1 MSVHIVTD
9 STSDLSPRERE
20 ELNVTVVPLRVIF
33 EDGIYQDGVDITPAA
48 FYDKQR
54 TVKVLPKTTQVNPS
68 EFCYVFERLL
78 ADGGEMVGIF
88 ISSKLSG
95 TYQSAVIA
103 REMTIGGGRVHLVD
117 SRNATVGLGI
127 LVREAARLRDA
138 GKSAQ
143 EITAAVEALVPRVRF
158 IAFVQTLKYLK
169 MGGRISASTA
179 VIGTML
185 NLSPIVAVVNGE
197 VKSVGRVKGR
207 QKILEYTLDFV
218 GKYPIDT
225 RYPVGFAQS
234 CAADTAA
241 AYREKCEKAFHLAD
255 CFTDELGAVIGT
267 HAGPGCYG
275 IAYIGLK

>member
-1 MSVHIVTD
+1 MSIHILTD
-9 STSDLSPRERE
+9 STSDLTAE
-20 ELNVTVVPLRVIF
+20 EQRALHVTIAPLRVIF

-68 EFCYVFERLL
+68 EFCFLYEQLL
-78 ADGGEMVGIF
+78 ADGGEVVGIF
-88 ISSKLSG
+88 LSSKLSG

-103 REMTIGGGRVHLVD
+103 REMAVGGGRVHLVD
-117 SRNATVGLGI
+117 SMNATVGLGV
-127 LVREAARLRDA
+127 LVREAVRLRDE
-138 GKSAQ
+138 GKSAA
-143 EITAAVEALVPRVRF
+143 EITEAIEALVPRVRF

-169 MGGRISASTA
+169 MGGRISSSTA

-185 NLSPIVAVVNGE
+185 NISPIVAIVNGE
-197 VKSVGRVKGR
+197 IKAVGKVKGR

-225 RYPVGFAQS
+225 RYSVGFAQS
-234 CAADTAA
+234 CAADTVA
-241 AYREKCEKAFHLAD
+241 AYREKCEKAFRLSN

-275 IAYIGLK
+275 IAYVGLK